1 MLPTPRLERKN
12 TMGLLDGKVAI
23 VTGAGRGIGR
33 EEALLLASEGAKV
46 IVNDYAGPLTDT
58 AAGEHPAQDTVDQ
71 IKASGGE
78 AAVNGDDISSW
89 QGGENVVQQA
99 IDTFG
104 GLDILVNN
112 AGILRDKMSFNMEE
126 SDWDDVIRVH
136 LKGHFAPT
144 HFAAVYW
151 RNKAKSGE
159 EVTGRIINTSSEAG
173 LYGNAGQANYGAA
186 KAGIAALTWILA
198 RELGRYGITANAIAP
213 RARTRMTENLFGEMT
228 KKDDGGFDA
237 WDPKNIA
244 NLVTFLAAP
253 EAADINGQI
262 FVVFGGNIYAMSAF
276 QPVGQVTRDSA
287 WTPQELIAA
296 KGDLFKGIDSGVPKF
311 SFF

>member
-1 MLPTPRLERKN
+1 
-12 TMGLLDGKVAI
+12 MGLLDGKVAI

-33 EEALLLASEGAKV
+33 EEALLLASEGARV
-46 IVNDYAGPLTDT
+46 IVNDVGGALTNT
-58 AAGEHPAQDTVDQ
+58 AADEHPAEDVAEL
-71 IKASGGE
+71 IRKGGGD

-89 QGGENVVQQA
+89 AGGKNVVNQA

-151 RNKAKSGE
+151 RNKAKAGE

-186 KAGIAALTWILA
+186 KAGHRRADLDP
-198 RELGRYGITANAIAP
+198 GP
-213 RARTRMTENLFGEMT
+213 RARSLRRHLERHRPPGPHPDDREPLRRMA
-228 KKDDGGFDA
+228 KKEEGAFDA

-253 EAADINGQI
+253 ESADINGQI

-276 QPVGQVTRDSA
+276 QPVGQVTRDAA

-296 KGDLFKGIDSGVPKF
+296 KGELFKGIDSGVPKF